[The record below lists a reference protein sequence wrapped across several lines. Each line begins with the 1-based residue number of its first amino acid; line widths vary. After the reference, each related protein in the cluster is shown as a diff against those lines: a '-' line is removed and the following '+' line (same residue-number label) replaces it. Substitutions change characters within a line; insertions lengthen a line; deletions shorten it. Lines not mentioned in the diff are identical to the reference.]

1 MQLFRI
7 AKVQFKTRAR
17 TQSTNC
23 LDQPRTDRILRAIY
37 MGQTAADREALMRAI
52 KVELKQQLWT
62 EPRTRPTYGRYLS
75 LFILN
80 PEPMWVY
87 DVETLQILDVNE
99 SATQRYGYSRPEFLA
114 MTIKDLRPQEDL
126 PKFLELLPE
135 TPNFDRTGPWRH
147 KLKDGT
153 IIQVL
158 VTSHSVKFGDRHARL
173 VMAESLTHNPD
184 LEIE

>member
-1 MQLFRI
+1 M
-7 AKVQFKTRAR
+7 A
-17 TQSTNC
+17 
-23 LDQPRTDRILRAIY
+23 
-37 MGQTAADREALMRAI
+37 QTAADREALMKAI
-52 KVELKQQLWT
+52 KLELKHQLWT

-99 SATQRYGYSRPEFLA
+99 AALQHYGYSRLEFHAL
-114 MTIKDLRPQEDL
+114 TVKDLRPAEDVA
-126 PKFLELLPE
+126 KFLELLPD

-147 KLKDGT
+147 KLKDGS

-158 VTSHSVKFGDRHARL
+158 ITSHSLKFSNLYAHL
-173 VMAESLTHNPD
+173 VRPKTLIYTPHPQITAY
-184 LEIE
+184 